1 MTENQRNFFRLDI
14 EVALEY
20 RLIDADETDTHPEDF
35 FSSDPAF
42 LIPQKIALL
51 DRELQQ
57 QTPAQLSHESS
68 NYLRLTHKKIDLLY
82 QLIANQQKQKLEE
95 HIKSVSLS
103 ESGMAFKCKED
114 WADNQHLAL
123 KIMLLP
129 DCIGLYVKAKVIRI
143 ETLDNAGEESTR
155 YGLEFIGLEEQ
166 YRNILARYIMQIQSQ
181 QLRQRKEQD

>member
-14 EVALEY
+14 ELALEY
-20 RLIDADETDTHPEDF
+20 QLMDADKIDTHPEDF
-35 FSSDPAF
+35 FSNDPAF

-57 QTPAQLSHESS
+57 QNPPQLSRESS

-82 QLIANQQKQKLEE
+82 QLVASQQKQQLEQ

-103 ESGMAFKCKED
+103 ESGMAFKCSETWPEK
-114 WADNQHLAL
+114 QYLAL

-129 DCIGLYVKAKVIRI
+129 DCIGLYIKAKVIRI
-143 ETLDNAGEESTR
+143 ESLDDGETTR
-155 YGLEFIGLEEQ
+155 YGLEFIDLEEQ

-181 QLRQRKEQD
+181 QLRQRKRQD